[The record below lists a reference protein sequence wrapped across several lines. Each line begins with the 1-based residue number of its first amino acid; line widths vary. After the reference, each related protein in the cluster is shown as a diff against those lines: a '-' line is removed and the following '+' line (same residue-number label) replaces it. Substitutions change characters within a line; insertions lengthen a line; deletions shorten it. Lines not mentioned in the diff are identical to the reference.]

1 MQFYYHCIT
10 GLESTASPIALLQS
24 RLWKPD
30 PTVSGGATAAQGVQ
44 AIPANTFPR
53 LQLTVSSKAK
63 AKASSPS
70 STQQQKAVEKRR
82 ISREGHPGK
91 LLKRREGLPLPVL
104 PSWGSRQ
111 QDVEKQPSVI
121 VYPLRP
127 GSSRRKKEAGRQ
139 EPAPPARPTSALPSS
154 EACKRA
160 LQGVWE
166 LSEQWD
172 EVEHLRSGYRDRVQK
187 AQAEWA
193 TWEAWSAGEHRQPPK
208 ELSTSG
214 LWAPHPPAQSGGK
227 EDKEDKKR
235 WRKAEN
241 ALPEEEM
248 ASAAQLKRL
257 QPGNLSPR
265 ATQVLKRLEPHQA
278 RRDIFKHVVETN
290 RQKLEQQRQLPCARC
305 SSGNRGEGAR
315 SSSCSSG
322 AASKGAGR
330 LPSCQSPPKKAK

>member
-1 MQFYYHCIT
+1 MEGCCTVAISSDLSFLFPT
-10 GLESTASPIALLQS
+10 LLQLS
-24 RLWKPD
+24 TKGEGFG
-30 PTVSGGATAAQGVQ
+30 SS
-44 AIPANTFPR
+44 FPR
-53 LQLTVSSKAK
+53 GHIGAVRSQELQLLGCGGGGT
-63 AKASSPS
+63 
-70 STQQQKAVEKRR
+70 
-82 ISREGHPGK
+82 G
-91 LLKRREGLPLPVL
+91 
-104 PSWGSRQ
+104 
-111 QDVEKQPSVI
+111 
-121 VYPLRP
+121 
-127 GSSRRKKEAGRQ
+127 
-139 EPAPPARPTSALPSS
+139 
-154 EACKRA
+154 
-160 LQGVWE
+160 GVWE